1 MDQEETIDERYC
13 FDDEDIL
20 SIADSL
26 GFTIPDESIEPMKR
40 KFNSLWKDKTKETNK
55 KLLEKQCKED
65 NGLSL
70 KTFLFCEEYLK
81 TGNIQK
87 TCSNLGIGR
96 TTGFNYLK
104 EKEVDEYLKKRRE
117 TIRKETE
124 EMISSNY
131 QKAMEGLSQM
141 MEDTGNDE
149 TRIKAIDIFLK
160 YHNKSSKEG
169 SKEGSES
176 E

>member
-1 MDQEETIDERYC
+1 
-13 FDDEDIL
+13 
-20 SIADSL
+20 
-26 GFTIPDESIEPMKR
+26 MK
-40 KFNSLWKDKTKETNK
+40 D
-55 KLLEKQCKED
+55 
-65 NGLSL
+65 
-70 KTFLFCEEYLK
+70 
-81 TGNIQK
+81 
-87 TCSNLGIGR
+87 CSNLGIGR

-160 YHNKSSKEG
+160 YHNKSIKEG
-169 SKEGSES
+169 SGSDKGIGDEDVETINYWQS
-176 E
+176 NKI